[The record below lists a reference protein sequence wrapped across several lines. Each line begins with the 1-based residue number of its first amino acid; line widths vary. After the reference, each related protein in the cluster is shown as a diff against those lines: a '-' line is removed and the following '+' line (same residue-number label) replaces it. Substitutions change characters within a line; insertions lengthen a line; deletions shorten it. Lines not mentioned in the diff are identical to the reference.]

1 MSLLGAYLLIK
12 ALQSPSKEERAEM
25 MQELI
30 YGNQPKFAKHVD
42 KCRKTN
48 SGQHCEKCKKLGGI
62 LMMDFL
68 KRYVDDVL
76 DSPSTT
82 TRPFTRYK
90 AELDAKRER
99 LAAIEKAPTDNDF
112 EEFAQRVWSEV
123 GVEIG
128 DDLDFRIVRSRG
140 DVGRPEYLL
149 HLGDARKYVM
159 PILVDSELEDWRSAV
174 PWISNNTKIENLWK
188 ERTLSFSAVGFMGGR
203 FGRSDELFTDKP
215 GVSYYEHFIEAGLS
229 HLIVRVHKDDG
240 GIDAY
245 RVENESVFAEGA
257 RNPVLIDWEEVADEF
272 LLNHKELETE
282 LMPKPSEQ
290 QDTKEC
296 PFCAETIKARAIV
309 CRFCDRD
316 LP

>member
-1 MSLLGAYLLIK
+1 MSLFGVYQLIK
-12 ALQSPSKEERAEM
+12 ALQGPSAEERAEM

-42 KCRKTN
+42 KCKKTN
-48 SGQHCEKCKKLGGI
+48 SGQHCAKCQKLGGT
-62 LMMDFL
+62 LMLGFL
-68 KRYVDDVL
+68 ERYVEDL
-76 DSPSTT
+76 LESPSTT

-99 LAAIEKAPTDNDF
+99 LAAIEKAPTDEDF

-123 GVEIG
+123 GVEIK
-128 DDLDFRIVRSRG
+128 DELDFRIVRSRG
-140 DVGRPEYLL
+140 EVGRPEYLL
-149 HLGDARKYVM
+149 HLGNARKYVM

-174 PWISNNTKIENLWK
+174 PWISNNTGIENLWK
-188 ERTLSFSAVGFMGGR
+188 ERTLSFSAVGFKGGR

-215 GVSYYEHFIEAGLS
+215 GISYYEHFIEADPS

-240 GIDAY
+240 GIDTY
-245 RVENESVFAEGA
+245 RVENKSVFAKGA
-257 RNPVLIDWEEVADEF
+257 RNPVPIDWDEVAHEF
-272 LLNHKELETE
+272 LSNQREPKIELASQ
-282 LMPKPSEQ
+282 PSDQ
-290 QDTKEC
+290 QDIKEC

-309 CRFCDRD
+309 CRFCGHD

>member
-1 MSLLGAYLLIK
+1 MSLFGVYRLIK
-12 ALQSPSKEERAEM
+12 ALQGPSAEERAEM
-25 MQELI
+25 RRKLI

-48 SGQHCEKCKKLGGI
+48 SGQRCTKCHKLGGT
-62 LMMDFL
+62 LMWGFL
-68 KRYVDDVL
+68 ESYIEDL
-76 DSPSTT
+76 LESPSTT

-99 LAAIEKAPTDNDF
+99 LAAIERAPTDQDF

-128 DDLDFRIVRSRG
+128 DELDFQIVRDLG
-140 DVGRPEYLL
+140 EVGRPEYLL
-149 HLGDARKYVM
+149 HMGDARKYVM

-174 PWISNNTKIENLWK
+174 PWISNNTGIDNLWQ
-188 ERTLSFSAVGFMGGR
+188 ERTISFSAVGYKAGR
-203 FGRSDELFTDKP
+203 FGRSDELFTDNP
-215 GVSYYEHFIEAGLS
+215 GISYYEHFIEADPS

-240 GIDAY
+240 GIDTY
-245 RVENESVFAEGA
+245 RVENESVFANEA
-257 RNPVLIDWEEVADEF
+257 RNPVPIDWDKVAHEF
-272 LLNHKELETE
+272 LLNQREPEIELTSQ
-282 LMPKPSEQ
+282 LSDQ
-290 QDTKEC
+290 QGTKEC

-309 CRFCDRD
+309 CRFCGCD